1 MLKSSPEMLMKR
13 REFIMSAA
21 ASAAAPALLISCQ
34 RRPKSC
40 AEKDLI
46 DQLVCQLDQAIPS
59 LLQSQEQNSAHQW
72 FGGIRD
78 SWGIHSPGATSHFI
92 RSLTCALLSPQS
104 TFYGDPL
111 LLQRLLD
118 AAHYLLAAQHE
129 DGTIDLRSTNFHS
142 TPDTAFAME
151 WICAAYGLLQKA
163 DAPTYAKLLGALQD
177 FMLNAGEAL
186 SVGGIHTPNHR
197 WVVSM
202 ALARLNALFPNEKYV
217 NRIDEWLA
225 EHIDIDADGQFTEK
239 SAAIY
244 SPLVDRCLI
253 TMARL
258 LGRAELYEP
267 ARRNLEMTIYYVHP
281 NGEVVTEASKRQD
294 KYKFGDVAPYY
305 YPYRY
310 MALLDDDGRF
320 AAMADWIAETA
331 LARLTRNVVYFMET
345 PELAMSLP
353 ARVELPTNYEKYFHH
368 SSLARFRRG
377 EVSATVLA
385 KNKTL
390 FSFRKGDAILQAV
403 RCASA
408 FFGKGQF
415 EGQELTCEDGVYIMH
430 QKLEGPYYQPFPK
443 NDIPDDGDW
452 EKMDRE
458 KRPQSE
464 VQVMEARVRITESA
478 GAFDLQFDVSGTD
491 GVPVAVE
498 LAFRHGGRL
507 SGVERVAGIKDAWFL
522 KSGEGVYRYHGAD
535 IHFGPGAHAHS
546 WTQLRGAEKK
556 LDAMS
561 VYITGFT
568 PFKWTLNIA

>member
-1 MLKSSPEMLMKR
+1 MKR

-21 ASAAAPALLISCQ
+21 ASAAAPALLVSCQ

-40 AEKDLI
+40 AENDLI

-59 LLQSQEQNSAHQW
+59 LLQSQEQDSARQW

-78 SWGIHSPGATSHFI
+78 SRGIHSPGATAHFI

-118 AAHYLLAAQHE
+118 AAHYLFAAQHE

-151 WICAAYGLLQKA
+151 WMCAAFGLLQKA
-163 DAPTYAKLLGALQD
+163 DDQKYARLLESLEA

-202 ALARLNALFPNEKYV
+202 ALARLNSIFPNDKYV
-217 NRIDEWLA
+217 SRIDAWLA

-239 SAAIY
+239 SASIY
-244 SPLVDRCLI
+244 SPLTDRCLI
-253 TMARL
+253 TIARL
-258 LGRAELYEP
+258 LGRTKLYEP
-267 ARRNLEMTIYYVHP
+267 VRRNLDMTLYYIHP

-294 KYKFGDVAPYY
+294 KYKFGDVSPYY
-305 YPYRY
+305 YPYRH
-310 MALLDDDGRF
+310 MALLDGDGRF
-320 AAMADWIAETA
+320 AAMANWIAETS
-331 LARLTRNVVYFMET
+331 LPRLTRNLVYFMET
-345 PELAMSLP
+345 PELARPLP
-353 ARVELPTNYEKYFHH
+353 PKAALPTNYAKLFSH
-368 SSLARFRRG
+368 SNLARFRRG
-377 EVSATVLA
+377 EVSATLLA
-385 KNKTL
+385 KNKTI
-390 FSFRKGDAILQAV
+390 FSFRNGDAILQAL
-403 RCASA
+403 RCAGA

-415 EGQELTCEDGVYIMH
+415 EGEELTGENGAYIMH

-443 NDIPDDGDW
+443 NEIPDDGDW

-458 KRPQSE
+458 KRPKSE
-464 VQVMEARVRITESA
+464 VQILETVIRVSEQA
-478 GAFDLQFDVSGTD
+478 GAFDLEFDISGTD

-507 SGVERVAGIKDAWFL
+507 SGVEKVADIKDAWFL
-522 KSGEGVYRYHGAD
+522 KDGEGVYQHHGGK
-535 IHFGPGAHAHS
+535 IRFGPGAYAHA

-568 PFKWTLNIA
+568 PFKWTLHIA